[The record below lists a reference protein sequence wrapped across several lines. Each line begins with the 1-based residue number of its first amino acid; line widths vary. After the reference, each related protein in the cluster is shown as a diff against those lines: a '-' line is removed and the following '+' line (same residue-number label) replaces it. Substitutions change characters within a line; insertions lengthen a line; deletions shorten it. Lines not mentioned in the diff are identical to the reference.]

1 MVSKFTTE
9 FQKLAILLYKGYL
22 IRKRHYIITAFEI
35 IFPVLLASIPAI
47 LQSEASILNEAS
59 KQKPEWIND
68 TTYFPFNPFTS
79 GLRGP
84 CANCI
89 FPYAP
94 SNKFTD
100 MFMND
105 SLQAWKDNH
114 LDSFTG
120 KQF

>member
-1 MVSKFTTE
+1 MALKFTTG

-22 IRKRHYIITAFEI
+22 LRKRHYIITAFEI

-47 LQSEASILNEAS
+47 LQSEADILNEAS

-68 TTYFPFNPFTS
+68 TTHLPFNPFTS
-79 GLRGP
+79 GGS

-89 FPYAP
+89 FAYAP

-100 MFMND
+100 RFMND

-114 LDSFTG
+114 LNSFAG

>member
-1 MVSKFTTE
+1 MAIKFIPG

-22 IRKRHYIITAFEI
+22 LRKRHYIITAFEI

-47 LQSEASILNEAS
+47 LQSEADILNEAS
-59 KQKPEWIND
+59 KHKPEWIND
-68 TTYFPFNPFTS
+68 TTHLPFNPFTS
-79 GLRGP
+79 GGRS
-84 CANCI
+84 CSNCI
-89 FPYAP
+89 FTYAP

-100 MFMND
+100 RFMND

-114 LDSFTG
+114 LGSFTG